1 MADNYTSFSTAE
13 YLTPHDVELM
23 KTIHATVKEVA
34 EMVREWHETIP
45 EEDEELDVSVKSLRQ
60 QVAAKGEL
68 HELIHDLW
76 YSQPNYPDPLGSIPT
91 LYVDHMTAEEGR
103 RQVTLYDL
111 GEGDPDVLELILT
124 AFMAKAQDVD
134 CWCVTGSFTC
144 SKPRPDEFGGFAFIV
159 AKNKKKEG
167 PQVIVR
173 WLWVE
178 DWFSQQKRKLLPRKE
193 GV

>member
-1 MADNYTSFSTAE
+1 MANNYTSFSTAQ
-13 YLTPHDVELM
+13 YLSPHDVELM
-23 KTIHATVKEVA
+23 RKVHATVKEVA
-34 EMVREWHETIP
+34 EMVSEWYQTFLG
-45 EEDEELDVSVKSLRQ
+45 EDEELDVSVKSLQQ

-76 YSQPNYPDPLGSIPT
+76 YLQPNYPDPLGSIPT
-91 LYVDHMTAEEGR
+91 LYVDHKTVEEGR
-103 RQVTLYDL
+103 RQVALYDID
-111 GEGDPDVLELILT
+111 EGDSDVLELILT
-124 AFMAKAQDVD
+124 AFMTKAQDVD

-159 AKNKKKEG
+159 AKNKKKKG

-173 WLWVE
+173 WLGVE
-178 DWFSQQKRKLLPRKE
+178 QWFSEQKRKLLPLKE